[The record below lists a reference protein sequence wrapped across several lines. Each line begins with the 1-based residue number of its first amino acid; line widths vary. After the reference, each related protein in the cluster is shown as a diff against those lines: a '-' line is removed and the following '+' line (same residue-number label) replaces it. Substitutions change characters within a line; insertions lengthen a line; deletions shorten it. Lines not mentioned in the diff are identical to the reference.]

1 MCLIA
6 ISKIVLY
13 LRMAVY
19 FKDPYCIL
27 FNNLAATKIIK
38 SKPNAFL
45 NLFKIFILHESVHI
59 TVCKIYKFPSLNMT
73 RITAKQLREN
83 L

>member
-1 MCLIA
+1 MYIL
-6 ISKIVLY
+6 KIL
-13 LRMAVY
+13 
-19 FKDPYCIL
+19 IL

-38 SKPNAFL
+38 SKPNAIL

-83 L
+83 LSKQAKEEA